1 MRLEGTCRELR
12 VSTAEGHLLTYL
24 AAYAPCSIGEVRRVF
39 GLKGSTLTS
48 MLDRLEESGLLR
60 REPNPADRRSLLL
73 AIEPPGERIASA
85 LREEIETF
93 EADLKRRI
101 SNRDLAGFSAVMKA
115 VGELTGVQLRE
126 ETEP

>member
-101 SNRDLAGFSAVMKA
+101 SDRDLAGFSAVMKA

>member
-1 MRLEGTCRELR
+1 MRLEGTCRELG

-48 MLDRLEESGLLR
+48 MLDRLQKSGLLR